1 MNCLREAI
9 ECTVYPRLHV
19 KIDCKG
25 VLEHMLC
32 NGVPS
37 LICSLYLIMI
47 LIISRYPKSAPDRTW
62 FYNHYNQQNFMFIY
76 VFKAFFK
83 IEIQIIKI

>member
-1 MNCLREAI
+1 M
-9 ECTVYPRLHV
+9 
-19 KIDCKG
+19 
-25 VLEHMLC
+25 
-32 NGVPS
+32 
-37 LICSLYLIMI
+37 
-47 LIISRYPKSAPDRTW
+47 SAPDRTW